1 MVKTVFNNVIKIIF
15 VEMHK
20 WYLSIETIEPIES
33 KFGWN
38 VPGILDR
45 IQTTVK
51 PAHAVN
57 SIKQSPVLKGHP
69 FHTHTYL

>member
-15 VEMHK
+15 VDMHK
-20 WYLSIETIEPIES
+20 WYLSQPIES

-51 PAHAVN
+51 PTHAVN
-57 SIKQSPVLKGHP
+57 SIKQSHVLKGHP
-69 FHTHTYL
+69 FPVIENFI